1 MLTWWIVRVNGYN
14 PIITVSNLGHLY
26 RSAIGPYFTYKEAM
40 NVLHIWS
47 KQLILDSASLNGGT
61 NEGLTLQHGENNG
74 YKKRS

>member
-47 KQLILDSASLNGGT
+47 K
-61 NEGLTLQHGENNG
+61 
-74 YKKRS
+74 